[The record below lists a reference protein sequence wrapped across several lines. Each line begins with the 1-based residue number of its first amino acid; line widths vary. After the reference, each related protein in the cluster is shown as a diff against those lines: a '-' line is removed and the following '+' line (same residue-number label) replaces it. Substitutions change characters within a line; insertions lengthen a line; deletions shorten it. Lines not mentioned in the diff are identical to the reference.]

1 MKHYVYL
8 YLFCAANLFAGCGTY
23 EKFHAETTQ
32 SEQKLPQWREF
43 FSDPQLQALIDTGLV
58 HNADLRIASLKVK
71 EAEASLRSARMAYLP
86 SLSLTPQGQVSTC
99 DGSRASKTYN
109 IALSAEWE
117 LDLAGR
123 LTATKRGAEATA
135 GMYRAAEQ
143 AVKTQ
148 LIATIA
154 NSYYHLL
161 TLDAQLDVS
170 QCSFEAWRETVRTLE
185 ARMNVGEANEAAV
198 TQATANML
206 SVESQIST
214 LKQQVVAQENSLS
227 VLTGQR
233 LGSISRSTLTAQ
245 AFPDSLCHGLPL
257 NQLSRRPDVRQAELT
272 LQSVF
277 YDMRAAQA
285 SFYPQITLSGTL
297 GWANSDGGM
306 IVNPAKWLANAL
318 GSIVQPLF
326 NKGRN
331 TARLRIAEARQEE
344 ALVSFRQ
351 QLLKAGAEVN
361 DALTQWQ
368 SADRRIDICRRQ
380 TAALER
386 TVESTMLLMQHS
398 EQASYLE
405 VLTAR
410 QSLLQAEL
418 AERQEMF
425 NKIQGVIN
433 LYHAVGGM

>member
-1 MKHYVYL
+1 M
-8 YLFCAANLFAGCGTY
+8 
-23 EKFHAETTQ
+23 
-32 SEQKLPQWREF
+32 
-43 FSDPQLQALIDTGLV
+43 
-58 HNADLRIASLKVK
+58 K

-86 SLSLTPQGQVSTC
+86 SLSLTPQGQVSTY
-99 DGSRASKTYN
+99 DGSRAAKTYN

-170 QCSFEAWRETVRTLE
+170 QRSLEAWRETVRTLE
-185 ARMNVGEANEAAV
+185 ARMDVGEANEAAV
-198 TQATANML
+198 SQATANML

-425 NKIQGVIN
+425 NKIQGIIN